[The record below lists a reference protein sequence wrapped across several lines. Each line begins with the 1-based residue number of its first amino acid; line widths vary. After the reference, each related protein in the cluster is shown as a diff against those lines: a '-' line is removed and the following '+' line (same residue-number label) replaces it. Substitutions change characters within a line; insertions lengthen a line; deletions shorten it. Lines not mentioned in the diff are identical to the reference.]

1 MNNNNNNKEIVP
13 APLINEFTPLT
24 CDEVCPRC
32 NSNVCVI
39 TTILFSVDIISVERA
54 RSDDA
59 DGTTIPNMLCI
70 RTTKGIHTI
79 NFPCVVSNGGMEYFF
94 MIITEH
100 RVDQTQ
106 YYLTIVQQCSED
118 GRTLTRHSKIR
129 ISCYEGTE
137 GEEEEDE
144 QPGMMADGV

>member
-1 MNNNNNNKEIVP
+1 MDNNNKEIVP
-13 APLINEFTPLT
+13 TPPINEFTPLT

-39 TTILFSVDIISVERA
+39 TTIFFSEDIISVERA
-54 RSDDA
+54 RNEDA
-59 DGTTIPNMLCI
+59 DGTMIPNMLCI
-70 RTTKGIHTI
+70 HTSKRTHAI

-94 MIITEH
+94 MLITEH
-100 RVDQTQ
+100 RIDQTKS
-106 YYLTIVQQCSED
+106 YLTIVQQCSED

-129 ISCYEGTE
+129 ISSYEG
-137 GEEEEDE
+137 GEEDE